1 MMDKMNE
8 ELANVIGDFE
18 RAVNVEALR
27 LAKRNGKHSLSQYNA
42 ILSSVV
48 SCRTSRARPSTQA
61 A

>member
-1 MMDKMNE
+1 MKEMDE

-27 LAKRNGKHSLSQYNA
+27 LAKRNGKHSLSQYSA
-42 ILSSVV
+42 SLFSVV
-48 SCRTSRARPSTQA
+48 SRRASRARASTQA

>member
-1 MMDKMNE
+1 MEEMNG

-27 LAKRNGKHSLSQYNA
+27 LAKRNGTHSLSQYSA
-42 ILSSVV
+42 SPFSVV
-48 SCRTSRARPSTQA
+48 SSRTSRARASTQA

>member
-1 MMDKMNE
+1 MDKMNE

-27 LAKRNGKHSLSQYNA
+27 LAKRNGMHSLSQY
-42 ILSSVV
+42 SVSPFSVV
-48 SCRTSRARPSTQA
+48 LCRASRARASTQA